1 MHEITN
7 SQVKLFAEI
16 QLPILSK
23 WSQEVGGQAKKP
35 RIMLFIP
42 MSNALNCCTTFNYG
56 GDH

>member
-1 MHEITN
+1 M
-7 SQVKLFAEI
+7 KLFAEI

-56 GDH
+56 GDY